1 MRLLSIFASTKY
13 QKDMGYT
20 EYHRLMEEAFSLDA
34 RESSIRECGITYK
47 TYSFSSG
54 YSRHLPGNLKAS
66 KQERDLLS
74 SISDSEIPENNRFRY
89 PVFLPEGVKTVDRAI
104 ILLHG
109 LNERSWDKYLPW
121 ARELVERTGYGVVL
135 FPISFHMN
143 RMPEAWAD
151 PRGMSV
157 LSRDRNRR
165 YDGQECASFANA
177 AISER
182 LDNMPER
189 FALSGYQSVMDLLNL
204 VNHISSGEHPVFKES
219 TEIHFF
225 GYSIGAFLTQV
236 LMIANPGHI
245 FDRSRV
251 VLFAGG
257 SVFSHINGISKFIL
271 DQHAFEQLRTYY
283 LNESSWRRKTLKSY
297 VEVLDVKNI
306 ARAFMAMLSPDYFSA
321 LRERTFSAFR
331 DRLLVFALKDDK
343 VFPAEHI
350 FEAFDSSGVWVN
362 YLDFPYPYT
371 HEIPFPVSDDPVTAA
386 RIDTWFDNVFTEA
399 GNFLHEYKI
408 YGFA

>member
-1 MRLLSIFASTKY
+1 
-13 QKDMGYT
+13 MGYT
-20 EYHRLMEEAFSLDA
+20 DYHKLMGKAFSLEA
-34 RESSIRECGITYK
+34 GSASIAECGISYQTFP
-47 TYSFSSG
+47 FSSG
-54 YSRHLPGNLKAS
+54 YNRHLPGASKAS
-66 KQERDLLS
+66 RQERSFLS
-74 SISDSEIPENNRFRY
+74 GIADKEIVENIKFRY
-89 PVFLPEGVKTVDRAI
+89 PVFLPVGVKTVDRAI

-109 LNERSWDKYLPW
+109 LNERSWEKYLPW
-121 ARELVERTGYGVVL
+121 ARELVERTGYGVIL

-143 RMPEAWAD
+143 RMPESWTN
-151 PRGMSV
+151 PREMSV
-157 LSRDRNRR
+157 LSHDRQQR
-165 YDGQECASFANA
+165 YEGQECASFANA

-204 VNHISSGEHPVFKES
+204 VNHISSGEHPAFSKS

-236 LMIANPGHI
+236 LMIANPGGI

-257 SVFSHINGISKFIL
+257 SVFSHINGISRFIL
-271 DQHAFEQLRTYY
+271 DQQAFEQLRKYY

-321 LRERTFSAFR
+321 LREKTFTGFK

-350 FEAFDSSGVWVN
+350 FEAFDKSGVWVN
-362 YLDFPYPYT
+362 YLDFPYQYT
-371 HEIPFPVSDDPVTAA
+371 HEAPFPVSKDPETAA
-386 RIDTWFDNVFTEA
+386 KVDRWFDSVFAEA
-399 GNFLHEYKI
+399 GSFLREYRV